1 MMVRNGKAGG
11 RVVRSPPRTK
21 GRATLGSN
29 GTKERAS
36 ARSTRRATTTGIIRH
51 IDDLGRIVIPIEIR
65 KRFSLGEK
73 DPLEISVKDDVIL
86 LSKPLTV
93 CIFCGRRSSLQEHR
107 GRSVCR
113 NCVSELASA
122 AG

>member
-1 MMVRNGKAGG
+1 MVRNGKTGG
-11 RVVRSPPRTK
+11 RVARNPPRAK
-21 GRATLGSN
+21 GSARLGSN
-29 GTKERAS
+29 GATERAS
-36 ARSTRRATTTGIIRH
+36 TRSTRGATKTGIIRH

-86 LSKPLTV
+86 LSKPQTV

-107 GRSVCR
+107 GRAVCR